1 MSSMTPFEKQLNNI
15 IIERIRENEKVIAKK
30 DVNEIVKAIMPE
42 INELVSEIIKEHF
55 RSLAKH
61 ILEKFNS
68 KE

>member
-1 MSSMTPFEKQLNNI
+1 MSSMTSFEKHLNTI
-15 IIERIRENEKVIAKK
+15 IMEKIENYGMIVTKEDAK
-30 DVNEIVKAIMPE
+30 EIVKAIVPE
-42 INELVSEIIKEHF
+42 LNELVSEIIKEHF

>member
-1 MSSMTPFEKQLNNI
+1 MSSITPLEKQLNNI
-15 IIERIRENEKVIAKK
+15 IIKKIKENEKVITEKDAK
-30 DVNEIVKAIMPE
+30 EIIKAIIPE
-42 INELVSEIIKEHF
+42 INILVSEIVKEHF

>member
-1 MSSMTPFEKQLNNI
+1 MSSMTPFERHLTALIMEK
-15 IIERIRENEKVIAKK
+15 IENNEKDTAKQ

>member
-1 MSSMTPFEKQLNNI
+1 MESMTPFEQQLNEI
-15 IIERIRENEKVIAKK
+15 IIQKIKENEKIITQKDAK
-30 DVNEIVKAIMPE
+30 EIVKSIMPE

>member
-1 MSSMTPFEKQLNNI
+1 MSSMSPFEQHLNDI
-15 IIERIRENEKVIAKK
+15 ITERIKENEKVITQKDAK
-30 DVNEIVKAIMPE
+30 EIVKAIMPE
-42 INELVSEIIKEHF
+42 INKLVSEIIKEHF

>member
-1 MSSMTPFEKQLNNI
+1 MSLMTPFEQHLNALI
-15 IIERIRENEKVIAKK
+15 MEKIQENEKVIAKK

-42 INELVSEIIKEHF
+42 INELVAEIVKEHF
-55 RSLAKH
+55 CSLAKH